1 MGLYL
6 CIFDGDEEIDGVELG
21 PYSEFDNFRDCV
33 VRHLEGGTAGS
44 KFPTLIL
51 HSDCDGEWSPAEV
64 GELEKE
70 LTRISKE
77 FRGLAPIPPNSE
89 WKKVVVKSKNNGSRP
104 SNLYDCF
111 FDVDG
116 EPLLERLIGLA
127 KLSQAKNLP
136 ILFQ

>member
-6 CIFDGDEEIDGVELG
+6 CIFAGEEEVDGVEVG
-21 PYSEFDNFRDCV
+21 PYTDFDKFRDCV
-33 VRHLEGGTAGS
+33 VRELEGGIAGS

-51 HSDCDGEWSPAEV
+51 HSDCDGEWSPSESDKLER
-64 GELEKE
+64 ELME
-70 LTRISKE
+70 IGDE
-77 FRGLAPIPPNSE
+77 FRQQRPIHIGSDWQKRVMNSSGVE
-89 WKKVVVKSKNNGSRP
+89 IG
-104 SNLYDCF
+104 NLYDCF

-127 KLSQAKNLP
+127 RLSKNRNLP